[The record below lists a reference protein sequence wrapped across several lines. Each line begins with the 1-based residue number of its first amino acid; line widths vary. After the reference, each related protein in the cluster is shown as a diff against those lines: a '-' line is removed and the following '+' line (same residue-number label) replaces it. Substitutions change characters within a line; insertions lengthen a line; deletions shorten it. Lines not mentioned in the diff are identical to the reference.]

1 MVDDFRPFM
10 PVEGLGMC
18 FAIPFGMQETLSKFY
33 RRTGM
38 DVTEY
43 MKKYMRPVPG
53 GAIAWR
59 RSVFSNPEPWE
70 ARELID
76 VAVDIAWESLCSDA
90 TPEGPTLEIR
100 KSGSYLVFSL
110 NSDTAQDILERAA

>member
-1 MVDDFRPFM
+1 MVGDFRPFM

-18 FAIPFGMQETLSKFY
+18 FAIPFGMQETLPTFY

>member
-1 MVDDFRPFM
+1 
-10 PVEGLGMC
+10 
-18 FAIPFGMQETLSKFY
+18 
-33 RRTGM
+33 M
-38 DVTEY
+38 DVSEY
-43 MKKYMRPVPG
+43 MRKYMRPVPG

-59 RSVFSNPEPWE
+59 RSVFANPEPWD

-76 VAVDIAWESLCSDA
+76 VAVDIAWEALCSDA

-110 NSDTAQDILERAA
+110 NADTAQDILERAA

>member
-1 MVDDFRPFM
+1 MEFSLYPQLVSR
-10 PVEGLGMC
+10 GMC
-18 FAIPFGMQETLSKFY
+18 FAIPEAMQETLSQFY

-43 MKKYMRPVPG
+43 LHKYMRPVPG

-59 RSVFSNPEPWE
+59 RSVFSDPEPWD

-76 VAVDIAWESLCSDA
+76 CAVDIAWETLCPAGGLES
-90 TPEGPTLEIR
+90 PTLEIR
-100 KSGSYLVFSL
+100 KSGSYMVFSL
-110 NSDTAQDILERAA
+110 NSDTAQEILRRAA